1 MQCGLAFIALPFKSL
16 PPHFPFKLKLPSTQ
30 PLSLTLTDTATFNTG
45 IYPFAGK
52 ECARALALMS
62 TEEKDCN
69 GNLEGLGFTELD
81 ILRDWEA
88 KFHIKYPVVGHVV
101 AGK

>member
-1 MQCGLAFIALPFKSL
+1 MPTTTVPLA
-16 PPHFPFKLKLPSTQ
+16 
-30 PLSLTLTDTATFNTG
+30 G

-62 TEEKDCN
+62 TEEEDCN

-81 ILRDWEA
+81 VLRDWEA
-88 KFHIKYPVVGHVV
+88 KFNVKYGIVGKIVDKNKQGV
-101 AGK
+101 